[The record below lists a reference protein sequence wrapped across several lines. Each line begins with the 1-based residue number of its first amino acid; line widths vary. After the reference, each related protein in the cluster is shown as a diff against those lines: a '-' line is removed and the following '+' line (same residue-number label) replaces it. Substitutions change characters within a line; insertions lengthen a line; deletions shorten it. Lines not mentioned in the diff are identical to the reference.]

1 MTRQWQ
7 FALVGVKGFPRTKL
21 LLSKLMNIQH
31 ILVPVDFSESTP
43 SSIAYALELAG
54 KFSARI
60 TLYHVVQIMYPPG
73 LEPVFTYEKEIKAV
87 QDEAEKQLREL
98 AGSIAPMAEVNTALE
113 SGVPWDCIVNRADKY
128 GVDLIVIGTH
138 GRSGLKHL
146 FLGSVAER
154 VVRHAPCAVLV
165 VRDRPVLT
173 PPNS

>member
-1 MTRQWQ
+1 
-7 FALVGVKGFPRTKL
+7 
-21 LLSKLMNIQH
+21 MNIQH

-54 KFSARI
+54 KFAARI
-60 TLYHVVQIMYPPG
+60 TLYHVLQLMNPPG
-73 LEPVFTYEKEIKAV
+73 LDPVFTFEKEISAL
-87 QDEAEKQLREL
+87 QDKTEKQLREL
-98 AGSIAPMAEVNTALE
+98 AGSIAPMVEVDTAMD
-113 SGVPWDCIVNRADKY
+113 SGVPWDCVVNRADNY

-165 VRDRPVLT
+165 VRARPSLT
-173 PPNS
+173 PSNS